1 MKVIFFTGKWWGS
14 QDVQPTIAIHGW
26 QDNASTFDPLAEIL
40 VEKGLSVY
48 CIDLPG
54 HGFSSHIPQG
64 HKYYIYWDGVH
75 FLRRIVRHF
84 GWKNISIIGHSLGG
98 GIAFLYAALFPDD
111 VRKYV
116 SIDISS
122 PCTKN
127 TKKTIDFISGAVDK
141 FLDYEK
147 KSLEDLPS
155 YEYKDMLKIMEDAYK
170 GSVNTKGC
178 EILLRRGMRKAT
190 NKEGYQF
197 TRDPRLKLGLLGFVT
212 MDQALE
218 FASRIKCEVMNIKA
232 KDGLIKKLDDPENYD
247 IVFDYIGKNAKTLE
261 MLAVEGTHHVH
272 LNDADS
278 IAPSIH
284 KFLVS

>member
-1 MKVIFFTGKWWGS
+1 MVGFTRCPAHHRNTWMAGQRKHIRSTGRNSCRERSIRLLHRPSRPWFLIAHTTRS
-14 QDVQPTIAIHGW
+14 QVLHILGW
-26 QDNASTFDPLAEIL
+26 RT
-40 VEKGLSVY
+40 
-48 CIDLPG
+48 
-54 HGFSSHIPQG
+54 FSSEDSATFRLEE
-64 HKYYIYWDGVH
+64 YIDH
-75 FLRRIVRHF
+75 RSLFRR
-84 GWKNISIIGHSLGG
+84 

-111 VRKYV
+111 VKKYV

-261 MLAVEGTHHVH
+261 MLSVEGTHHVH